1 MPCSIARKFQEMNIM
16 LIHYCLKIRELAYNS
31 LALHYILLNCP
42 PKSLKMR
49 NILILLIL
57 TSILLPGCKFI
68 NNKILKKGSDTLEV
82 YSANLE
88 KELADIETQHFYDLE
103 KLKLESQ
110 TKIDSIIQ
118 YYENQLSGKGKKYTG
133 AATGTYYL
141 IVGSFKTPQYAE
153 DYSAKVKE
161 MGYNTQIVMAGTWN
175 LVSAE
180 TYSSVREAIKGLD
193 LVRTNVTVN
202 AWIYVVR

>member
-1 MPCSIARKFQEMNIM
+1 M
-16 LIHYCLKIRELAYNS
+16 IRELAYNS
-31 LALHYILLNCP
+31 LALQNILLNCL
-42 PKSLKMR
+42 PKSFKMR
-49 NILILLIL
+49 NILILLMV
-57 TSILLPGCKFI
+57 SGILLPGCKFI

-82 YSANLE
+82 YTANLE
-88 KELADIETQHFYDLE
+88 KELADVETQHFYELE

-118 YYENQLSGKGKKYTG
+118 YYENQLSGKGKKYAG

-141 IVGSFKTPQYAE
+141 IVGSFKTPRYAD
-153 DYSAKVKE
+153 DYSVKVKE
-161 MGYNTQIVMAGTWN
+161 MGYNTQIVQAGTWN

-202 AWIYVVR
+202 AWIYVAR